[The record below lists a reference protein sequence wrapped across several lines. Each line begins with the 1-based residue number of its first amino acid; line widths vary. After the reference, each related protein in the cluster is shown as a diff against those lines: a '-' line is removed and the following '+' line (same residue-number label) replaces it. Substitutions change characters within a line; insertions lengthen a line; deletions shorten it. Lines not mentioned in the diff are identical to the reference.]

1 MLKHAH
7 ATLTAAA
14 CAALLAG
21 CSGDATGPS
30 GSGDATMQAAA
41 IGDDPPASPAAAGS
55 GPSFNHNGASGTVD
69 FQARIY
75 VQTSAGAWTEL
86 TSGAWGSGTVDAS
99 GHGSAVVF
107 ATSRVAAGGY
117 ARVRVVFQEVRAN
130 MSGSLVVSSGL
141 LSGSVT
147 VDMQSDGSVTVERQ
161 VSASASAGGTTRLLV
176 NLNAGAWLNQANA
189 STHTV
194 SESDFASAVAVTAS

>member
-1 MLKHAH
+1 MLKHAY

-14 CAALLAG
+14 LAALLAG

-41 IGDDPPASPAAAGS
+41 IGDDSPSTSTSSS
-55 GPSFNHNGASGTVD
+55 GPSFSYGSASGTVD
-69 FQARIY
+69 FSARVY

-86 TSGAWGSGTVDAS
+86 TNGAWSAGSVDAS
-99 GHGSAVVF
+99 GHGNAFVF
-107 ATSRVAAGGY
+107 ASSRVAAGGY

-141 LSGSVT
+141 LSGSVM
-147 VDMQSDGSVTVERQ
+147 VDMQSEGSVTVERQ
-161 VSASASAGGTTRLLV
+161 VAVSANANGTTRLLV

-189 STHTV
+189 STRTA
-194 SESDFASAVAVTAS
+194 SKSAFASAVAVTAS